1 MSEIV
6 YIKDQKQLEH
16 FLEVKGADPFF
27 TENVGYYE
35 FKRCEYPIRFKE
47 GIPLHMAEKYY
58 NILKE
63 LSDFM
68 KRVSEKY
75 DLPNVIDFYIEGSD
89 SNDPIYVEYEI
100 KKDRKSAIFKF
111 TYDRREGKWYL
122 YSIIYKHEI
131 GYYHHIML
139 DDIEGICTDK
149 TADFFI
155 VSTNKNTDILT
166 SIDDED
172 IMDVI
177 DNEIKTQIKI
187 MVDGVHKIADDIN
200 NSYK

>member
-1 MSEIV
+1 
-6 YIKDQKQLEH
+6 
-16 FLEVKGADPFF
+16 
-27 TENVGYYE
+27 
-35 FKRCEYPIRFKE
+35 
-47 GIPLHMAEKYY
+47 
-58 NILKE
+58 
-63 LSDFM
+63 M

-75 DLPNVIDFYIEGSD
+75 DLPNVIDFYIKGSD

-200 NSYK
+200 NLVI